1 MSSFRSSKGRAG
13 CGEHPSCVPRGTGR
27 ALAPLGHLP
36 VLQAVPK
43 PPAAPS
49 LGCTVS
55 VVGVVL
61 PALVLGCMCLFP
73 PSGHCWFR
81 GNAGAL
87 SPGAARGSGGHLLP
101 PPGSAGL
108 GSCPHTDC
116 CVLLSPQFSSPPFF
130 SPSPYPLSHPILHPI
145 PYPLFRPILCSI
157 PSYPLS
163 CLLFSLPFHPILYPL
178 FCPILPSIPTLYP
191 NPPTPSSLPPQPI
204 PFYPIPSSILSFIL
218 NPLFYPIVSSIP
230 SYPLFTL
237 SSVHPYPPPYPLFLY
252 PILSSILPSVLLDR
266 DLGLPLP
273 CL

>member
-13 CGEHPSCVPRGTGR
+13 CGEHPSCVPRGRHWKSLGSSWPPPSAAGSPKAPSSAFPRLHGVCRGGR
-27 ALAPLGHLP
+27 APRSGFGVHVPL
-36 VLQAVPK
+36 
-43 PPAAPS
+43 
-49 LGCTVS
+49 
-55 VVGVVL
+55 
-61 PALVLGCMCLFP
+61 P

-163 CLLFSLPFHPILYPL
+163 YLLFSLPSH
-178 FCPILPSIPTLYP
+178 S
-191 NPPTPSSLPPQPI
+191 
-204 PFYPIPSSILSFIL
+204 IPSSILSYPTL
-218 NPLFYPIVSSIP
+218 YPYPL
-230 SYPLFTL
+230 SYPPAPSSLPPHPILSHPILYSVLYPQSSLLSYCILYPFL
-237 SSVHPYPPPYPLFLY
+237 SSVHPILCSLPSSPLSSPLSPFPLSHPILY
-252 PILSSILPSVLLDR
+252 PTLCSPR
-266 DLGLPLP
+266 
-273 CL
+273 

>member
-1 MSSFRSSKGRAG
+1 M
-13 CGEHPSCVPRGTGR
+13 HVP
-27 ALAPLGHLP
+27 L
-36 VLQAVPK
+36 
-43 PPAAPS
+43 
-49 LGCTVS
+49 
-55 VVGVVL
+55 
-61 PALVLGCMCLFP
+61 P

-218 NPLFYPIVSSIP
+218 NPLFYPIVSSIS

-237 SSVHPYPPPYPLFLY
+237 SSVHSHPLPYPPPYPLFLY

>member
-1 MSSFRSSKGRAG
+1 M
-13 CGEHPSCVPRGTGR
+13 
-27 ALAPLGHLP
+27 PL
-36 VLQAVPK
+36 
-43 PPAAPS
+43 
-49 LGCTVS
+49 
-55 VVGVVL
+55 
-61 PALVLGCMCLFP
+61 P

-108 GSCPHTDC
+108 GSCPHTGC
-116 CVLLSPQFSSPPFF
+116 CVLLNPQLSSSPFF
-130 SPSPYPLSHPILHPI
+130 SPSPYLFLCPPSSALSPILSPTPSSILYLTPYSVLFYALSLPILYPVSYFLSH
-145 PYPLFRPILCSI
+145 SI
-157 PSYPLS
+157 PSSILYSVLSYPLS
-163 CLLFSLPFHPILYPL
+163 Y
-178 FCPILPSIPTLYP
+178 
-191 NPPTPSSLPPQPI
+191 PPTPSSLPPQPI

-237 SSVHPYPPPYPLFLY
+237 SSVHSYPPPYPLFLY
-252 PILSSILPSVLLDR
+252 PILSSILPPILLDR

>member
-1 MSSFRSSKGRAG
+1 M
-13 CGEHPSCVPRGTGR
+13 
-27 ALAPLGHLP
+27 PL
-36 VLQAVPK
+36 
-43 PPAAPS
+43 
-49 LGCTVS
+49 
-55 VVGVVL
+55 
-61 PALVLGCMCLFP
+61 P

-108 GSCPHTDC
+108 GSCPHTGC
-116 CVLLSPQFSSPPFF
+116 RVLLNPQLSSSPFF
-130 SPSPYPLSHPILHPI
+130 SPSPYLFLCPPSSALSPILSPIPSSILYLTPYSVLFYALSLPILYPISYFLSHPI
-145 PYPLFRPILCSI
+145 
-157 PSYPLS
+157 PS
-163 CLLFSLPFHPILYPL
+163 HPL

-191 NPPTPSSLPPQPI
+191 TPQPRPLSHPI

-237 SSVHPYPPPYPLFLY
+237 SSVHSHPLPYPPPYPLFLY
-252 PILSSILPSVLLDR
+252 PILSSILPPVLLDR